1 MRCPERDRVAF
12 TESNRVSKHLLLGG
26 AALALC
32 SMASA
37 AHAQDSQEAGAAEGG
52 DAQNAIVVTGS
63 RIART
68 GFENPT
74 PTTVVT
80 AEQIANT
87 GLNDIGEV
95 LMQNPQIA
103 VGLGSS
109 NDTFKRDV
117 GSTFVNLRGLGEN
130 RTLVLVDGRRRVSG
144 SRDGAQVDVSA
155 IPTPMIE
162 SVEVITGGASAVYG
176 ADAVSGVV
184 NIILK
189 DDMEGLN
196 LSGRLGLSSRGDAA
210 TYRVSVSG
218 GGQFGDGRGSARFGM
233 TYGESETLRYRDRSY
248 AYGKGELAFVTNP
261 DNTGP
266 DDGIPDRIVISNPR
280 TITTPYQPTFVIGG
294 QRYFYDGGLIE
305 QPDDI
310 VCYGSKCVGG
320 DFGYD
325 RRERNLR
332 NPRES
337 ISAIAGLEYELTSG
351 ITAFTDFEF
360 SFAESETNGQGFFDS
375 RLTLS
380 RDNPTLPDEVTALMD
395 ANGMSTIRVGYEG
408 EYIYGNRE
416 HGNKR
421 TTYTVAGGLRGQ
433 LGDFDWTAFAQY
445 GRRDQRYK
453 RGNSR
458 IESRFYEAVDVVRD
472 PVTGDMVCRS
482 EAARDAGCAPI
493 SVFGGM
499 LTEEEKAYFKAT
511 FQRDVTN
518 EQLLAGFQVSGT
530 LIDLP
535 AGPLG
540 IAIGAEH
547 RKDSLKSV
555 DDALGSRGL
564 LYRTDN
570 GGGEVDASSSVS
582 EAFAEIVVPVLRD
595 SFLGQSL
602 QFEGAARYSH
612 YDTVGSTVA
621 WKLGGEWAPIDAL
634 RFRVTRSR
642 SVRAP
647 TLVEF
652 FAPETLGALNI
663 SADPCDAAE
672 INLNPNREANCRAL
686 GIPAGWVDPA
696 SSLALTT
703 RLGGNPNLT
712 EETSDSWT
720 AGVVVSPVD
729 GLRFSADWWS
739 IEIDDA
745 IQTISGNSIVEKCV
759 DSETLDNPFCP
770 LVTRGNFSGI
780 DDPYVISSIDLRQVN
795 IGQLTARGLDLAANY
810 RTYLDRISESLPGS
824 LNVGLTVTYLDKLE
838 ELVDSDDPDT
848 LLISDG
854 EYGNPTWRGNLKVGY
869 SVGGL
874 RANWSVRYIGG
885 SKINVQRSDE
895 YYGCLTVDER
905 FYHDVALNYDFD
917 SGETVQ
923 FGVNN
928 LFDEHPPRTPSTY
941 TGASGGSLFD
951 SVGRF
956 FYIGFTK
963 AF

>member
-1 MRCPERDRVAF
+1 MKR
-12 TESNRVSKHLLLGG
+12 LLVGG
-26 AALALC
+26 TALALC
-32 SMASA
+32 LAPSI
-37 AHAQDSQEAGAAEGG
+37 AHAQDAPETSTAAASEETEGR
-52 DAQNAIVVTGS
+52 IVVTGS

-68 GFENPT
+68 GFDNPT

-80 AEQIANT
+80 AEQISNT

-95 LMQNPQIA
+95 LMQSPQIS
-103 VGLGSS
+103 VGLGAG
-109 NDTFKRDV
+109 NDTFQRDI
-117 GSTFVNLRGLGEN
+117 GATFINLRGLGEN

-155 IPTPMIE
+155 IPTSMIE
-162 SVEVITGGASAVYG
+162 GVDIITGGASAVYG

-184 NIILK
+184 NIKLK
-189 DDMEGLN
+189 DDMEGLT
-196 LSGRLGLSSRGDAA
+196 LSGRLGLSSRGDAG
-210 TYRVSVSG
+210 TYRVSASG
-218 GGQFGDGRGSARFGM
+218 GGQFDDGRGSARFGL
-233 TYGESETLRYRDRSY
+233 TYSKSDTLRYADRSY
-248 AYGKGELAFVTNP
+248 TYGAGELDFVTNP

-266 DDGIPDRIVISNPR
+266 NDGIPDRIVINNPR
-280 TITTPYQPTFVIGG
+280 TITTPYEPTFVVGG
-294 QRYFYDGGLIE
+294 QRYFYDQGLIE

-310 VCYGSKCVGG
+310 TCYGSKCVGG

-325 RRERNLR
+325 TRERNLR
-332 NPRES
+332 NPREAV
-337 ISAIAGLEYELTSG
+337 SAIAGLQYELTSG

-375 RLTLS
+375 ALTLS

-395 ANGMSTIRVGYEG
+395 ANNLSSIKVGYEG

-416 HGNKR
+416 HGNRR
-421 TTYTVAGGLRGQ
+421 TTYTIAGGLRGE
-433 LGDFDWTAFAQY
+433 LGSFDWTAFAQY

-458 IESRFYEAVDVVRD
+458 IESRFYEAVDAVRD
-472 PVTGDMVCRS
+472 PVSGDIVCRS
-482 EAARDAGCAPI
+482 EAARDAGCTPI
-493 SVFGGM
+493 SVFDGM
-499 LTEEEKAYFKAT
+499 LTDEEKSYFEAT

-518 EQLLAGFQVSGT
+518 EQFLAGFQVTGT
-530 LIDLP
+530 PIELP

-540 IAIGAEH
+540 VALGAEY

-570 GGGEVDASSSVS
+570 GGGEVDASSDVS
-582 EAFAEIVVPVLRD
+582 EAFVELVVPVLRD
-595 SFLGQSL
+595 SIIGKSL

-612 YDTVGSTVA
+612 YDTVGDTWA
-621 WKLGGEWAPIDAL
+621 WKLAGEWAPIDDL
-634 RFRVTRSR
+634 TFRVTRSR

-652 FAPETLGALNI
+652 FAPETLGVLNI
-663 SADPCDAAE
+663 TADPCDAAE

-703 RLGGNPNLT
+703 RLGGNPDLM
-712 EETSDSWT
+712 EETSNSWT
-720 AGVVVSPVD
+720 FGVVASPFD
-729 GLRFSADWWS
+729 GLRLSADWWT
-739 IEIDDA
+739 IKIDDA
-745 IQTISGNSIVEKCV
+745 IQTLSGNDIVDKCV
-759 DSETLDNPFCP
+759 DSETIDNPFCP
-770 LVTRGNFSGI
+770 LVTRGNFTGI
-780 DDPYVISSIDLRQVN
+780 SDPYVISSIDLRQVN
-795 IGQLTARGLDLAANY
+795 IGALEARGLDMAASY
-810 RTYLDRISESLPGS
+810 RTYLDRISADLPGR
-824 LNVGLTVTYLDKLE
+824 LDMRLTATYLDKLE
-838 ELVDSDDPDT
+838 ELVDTTDLDT

-854 EYGNPTWRGNLKVGY
+854 EYGNPTWRGNLNLGY
-869 SVGGL
+869 SLGGL
-874 RANWSVRYIGG
+874 RANWTVRYIGS

-895 YYGCLTVDER
+895 YYGGVTVDER
-905 FYHDVALNYDFD
+905 FYHDLSFSYDFD

-941 TGASGGSLFD
+941 TGASGASLFD
-951 SVGRF
+951 NVGTF
-956 FYIGFTK
+956 FYLGFTK
-963 AF
+963 SF